1 MSTLKTHEK
10 VVFEKLFDRG
20 GYVLDFTDSTY
31 AAFFR
36 EHGVNI
42 DDQKYRLNGQSKMK
56 RLRAFWEIEPDLL
69 VGQTLSAMLEYAC
82 AVGTV
87 PPDNKAN
94 AEKVISRLLGKTAT
108 TIETSPEDDFLEKA
122 FPKLDLRSF
131 IQDPSLLCVIEQ
143 RIQEIQ
149 KSIHIAPLAT
159 IFLCGSTLEGLLL
172 DVACTNP
179 RQFNCAKSA
188 PKRDGSVLPFPEW
201 NLSSLIDTAHEAG
214 FIGLDIKK
222 HSHSLRDFRNFI
234 HPRAQATQRFNPDK
248 YTARISWQVLQAAIA
263 DLSKQRQVKDNT

>member
-1 MSTLKTHEK
+1 MSTLKMHEK
-10 VVFEKLFDRG
+10 AVFEKLFDRG
-20 GYVLDFTDSTY
+20 GYVLDFTDNTY

-36 EHGVNI
+36 EHGVRI
-42 DDQKYRLNGQSKMK
+42 EDQKYKFNGQSKMK

-69 VGQTLSAMLEYAC
+69 VGKILSAMLEYAC
-82 AVGTV
+82 TIESMQ
-87 PPDNKAN
+87 PDDRTN
-94 AEKVISRLLGKTAT
+94 AEKVISRLLGESSA
-108 TIETSPEDDFLEKA
+108 TIEKSSEDDFLEKT
-122 FPKLDLRSF
+122 FPKLDFQNL
-131 IQDPSLLCVIEQ
+131 IQDKNLLRVLEQ

-172 DVACTNP
+172 DVACANP

-201 NLSSLIDTAHEAG
+201 SLASLIDTAHEME
-214 FIGLDIKK
+214 FLGLDIKK
-222 HSHSLRDFRNFI
+222 HSHSLRDFRNYI
-234 HPRAQATQRFNPDK
+234 HPRAQAIQRFNPDK

-263 DLSKQRQVKDNT
+263 DLSKNIK